1 MHWHSYLFRLLVF
14 SFYFFINCNK
24 LESNS
29 VLVDLFLSQDHLNK
43 DLLSFS
49 LAYMAHYILD
59 FYVISKYDFFL
70 VLPNLAFKVVEN
82 KYMLLKY
89 LFTITHKLQITIY
102 QL

>member
-1 MHWHSYLFRLLVF
+1 M
-14 SFYFFINCNK
+14 
-24 LESNS
+24 
-29 VLVDLFLSQDHLNK
+29 
-43 DLLSFS
+43 
-49 LAYMAHYILD
+49 YILD